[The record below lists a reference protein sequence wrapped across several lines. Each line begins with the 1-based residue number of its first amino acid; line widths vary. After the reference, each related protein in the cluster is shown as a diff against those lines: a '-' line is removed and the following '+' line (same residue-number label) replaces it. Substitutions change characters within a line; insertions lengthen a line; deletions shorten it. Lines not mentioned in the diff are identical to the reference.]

1 MNNSSII
8 SIISISS
15 IKTCHKAGE
24 AYLLRISSH
33 LHTPVTIIELT
44 RGSLVEFVVVVVITF
59 EHSVGCGDLK
69 VVKWEWISLTQG
81 VLMQVL
87 DFDLGHTQVIFY

>member
-1 MNNSSII
+1 M
-8 SIISISS
+8 
-15 IKTCHKAGE
+15 
-24 AYLLRISSH
+24 RISSH

-44 RGSLVEFVVVVVITF
+44 RGSLVEFVIVIITF

-69 VVKWEWISLTQG
+69 VVKWECISLSQG